1 MQILFQ
7 IQKYEKIRIPSLTR
21 RMKNKNKNKFD
32 RKILTSNF
40 GPLKAHVQYFSQNLV
55 YFYARIITVSSV
67 DKNYPKT

>member
-21 RMKNKNKNKFD
+21 RMKNFD
-32 RKILTSNF
+32 RKIVPSNF